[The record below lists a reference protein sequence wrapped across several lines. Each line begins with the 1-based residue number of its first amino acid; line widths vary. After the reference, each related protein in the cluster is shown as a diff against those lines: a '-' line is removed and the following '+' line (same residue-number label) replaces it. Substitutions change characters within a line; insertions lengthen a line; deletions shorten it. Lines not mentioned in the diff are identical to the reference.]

1 MTRFGLRALLLLTI
15 ALVFAQFSDSLV
27 RQAEA
32 QSRKSPTFRIMMI
45 ADGESPLFAE
55 RQERLRTEILE
66 LMKEDAS
73 VVFVQPKT
81 ETNWTLETAEAALKE
96 GLANRSVDMIV
107 LSGSMMGVAAGR
119 ISKLSKP
126 VLIPYAAPELQG
138 LPRDGNRSG
147 RRNLAYIAGLLNFER
162 NIKQLREIV
171 RFERMALIVGEEVVE
186 HLDAPER
193 PVQAASQHLGVHTNL
208 VIAKG
213 GAEATLASIPED
225 TEAVYIGPI
234 FKWSDEEMQR
244 LIDGINAQEL
254 PSYAGGGVHWVERGA
269 LATMETAEDETR
281 RMRRA
286 ALFVQRIQMGEQAG
300 SLPVSFE
307 QRPVL
312 VINMATAK
320 AIGTWPRFEVMAEA
334 RLINDQSGTRG
345 PLITL
350 ETSMRDA
357 VRANLDLMAQ
367 GLEIDASY
375 EGVKVARGSWLP
387 QLAADG
393 TYLYNEPEA
402 SNSFGQAERQF
413 TWGAAASQLVYSPG
427 AHADLRFRRDTYWST
442 EHDYMAARL
451 DTMLEAGEAY
461 LDVLRAKNNERVNRD
476 NLKLTRKNLSLA
488 ETRNAIGVAG
498 REEVFRWQTQI
509 AESRSAVIGASALR
523 NQAEID
529 LNRILNRQLEA
540 PFRVPP
546 PEEVRAVT
554 PGSDER
560 LVKYFQDAWSFKVF
574 REFMAK
580 EAILNS
586 PEIRSI
592 DNTIRARDELLKG
605 ERRQLGIPDIAV
617 VGGFTHVPYA
627 GGVGSVQPE
636 PIPGVDLVG
645 RQTFTWNVGATASL
659 VLFDGTSNYARIR
672 RTFREID
679 RLQTDR
685 AVLAQRLEQSVR
697 AALHQAGFSYANIAL
712 TKDAAEA
719 SARNLELVTDLYQRG
734 AADIIQLVDAQ
745 NQALGAALAAANAQY
760 DFLIDALRVQRASG
774 AFSLEGSQEERDDF
788 LERLDGFA
796 AKRKQLSRQPSQST
810 EPTRMNPREQN

>member
-1 MTRFGLRALLLLTI
+1 MTISGLRSLLVLTAILSLTI
-15 ALVFAQFSDSLV
+15 GAS
-27 RQAEA
+27 AEA
-32 QSRKSPTFRIMMI
+32 QRSARPTFRIMMI
-45 ADGESPLFAE
+45 ADGESRLFSE
-55 RQERLRTEILE
+55 RQSLLKGEILD

-73 VVFVQPKT
+73 ITFVEPKT
-81 ETNWTLETAEAALKE
+81 KTNWTLEAAEAALKE
-96 GLANRSVDMIV
+96 GLADRNVDMIIV
-107 LSGSMMGVAAGR
+107 SGPMAGVAVGR
-119 ISKLSKP
+119 IAKLSKP

-138 LPRDGNRSG
+138 LPKDGNRSG
-147 RRNLAYIAGLLNFER
+147 RKNLAYIAGLLNFER
-162 NIKQLREIV
+162 NIRQLEEIV
-171 RFERMALIVGEEVVE
+171 RFDRMTLIVGEEVVQ
-186 HLDAPER
+186 HLDSPER
-193 PVQAASQHLGVHTNL
+193 PIQLASQRLGVQTSL
-208 VIAKG
+208 VVADG
-213 GAEATLASIPED
+213 GAETTLAAIPED
-225 TEAVYIGPI
+225 TEAIYIGPI

-244 LIDGINAQEL
+244 LIDGINAQDL
-254 PSYAGGGVHWVERGA
+254 PSYAGGGVDWVERGA
-269 LATMETAEDETR
+269 LATMETEEDETR

-286 ALFVQRIQMGEQAG
+286 ALFVQRIQMGEPAG
-300 SLPVSFE
+300 SLPVSFD

-312 VINMATAK
+312 VINMATAR

-350 ETSMRDA
+350 EIAMRDA
-357 VRANLDLMAQ
+357 LRANLDLMAT
-367 GLEIDASY
+367 GLDIDASY
-375 EGVKVARGSWLP
+375 EGIKVARGSWLP
-387 QLAADG
+387 QAGADG
-393 TYLYNEPEA
+393 DFLINDPAVST
-402 SNSFGQAERQF
+402 SFGQAERQF
-413 TWGAAASQLVYSPG
+413 TWGIGGSQLLYSPQ
-427 AHADLRFRRDTYWST
+427 AHAELRFRRDTYWSR
-442 EHDYMAARL
+442 EHDYMSARL

-461 LDVLRAKNNERVNRD
+461 LNVLRAKNNEGVNRD

-509 AESRSAVIGASALR
+509 AESRSAVIEASALR
-523 NQAEID
+523 NQTEIN

-546 PEEVRAVT
+546 PDDVRAVT

-560 LVKYFQDAWSFKVF
+560 LVKYLQDAWSFKVF

-592 DNTIRARDELLKG
+592 DSRIAARDELLKG

-617 VGGFTHVPYA
+617 VGGFTHIPYA
-627 GGVGSVQPE
+627 GGRGSEQPA
-636 PIPGVDLVG
+636 PIPNVDIVG

-659 VLFDGTSNYARIR
+659 TLFDGTSNYARIR
-672 RTFREID
+672 RQFREID

-685 AVLAQRLEQSVR
+685 AVIAQRLEQDVR
-697 AALHQAGFSYANIAL
+697 SALHQAGFSYANIAL
-712 TKDAAEA
+712 SRDAAEA

-745 NQALGAALAAANAQY
+745 NQALGAALAAANALY

-774 AFSLEGSQEERDDF
+774 AFSLEGSEEVRDDF
-788 LERLDGFA
+788 IERLDAFA
-796 AKRKQLSRQPSQST
+796 AVRKQQSRAAPPAV
-810 EPTRMNPREQN
+810 EPTRTNPREQN

>member
-1 MTRFGLRALLLLTI
+1 MTRSGLRTLLVLTAALS
-15 ALVFAQFSDSLV
+15 FAFGSV
-27 RQAEA
+27 AEA
-32 QSRKSPTFRIMMI
+32 QRRPQPTFRIMMI
-45 ADGESPLFAE
+45 ADGESPLFAR
-55 RQERLRTEILE
+55 RQGFLKAEILE

-73 VVFVQPKT
+73 VVFVEPKT
-81 ETNWTLETAEAALKE
+81 QTNWTLEEAEAALRE
-96 GLANRSVDMIV
+96 GLNNPAVDMIIV
-107 LSGSMMGVAAGR
+107 SGSMTGVAAGR
-119 ISKLSKP
+119 IAKLSKP

-147 RRNLAYIAGLLNFER
+147 RKNLAYIAGLLNFER
-162 NIKQLREIV
+162 NISQLREIV
-171 RFERMALIVGEEVVE
+171 RFDRMTLIVGEEVVK
-186 HLDAPER
+186 HLDSPER
-193 PVQAASQHLGVHTNL
+193 PVQIASQHLGVQTSL
-208 VIAKG
+208 VIASES
-213 GAEATLASIPED
+213 AEATLAAIPED

-244 LIDGINAQEL
+244 LIDGINAQDL

-269 LATMETAEDETR
+269 LATMETEEDETR

-286 ALFVQRIQMGEQAG
+286 ALFVQRIEMGEPAG
-300 SLPVSFE
+300 TLPVSFE

-312 VINMATAK
+312 VINMATARS
-320 AIGTWPRFEVMAEA
+320 IGTWPRFEVMAEA

-345 PLITL
+345 PLLTL
-350 ETSMRDA
+350 EIAMRDA

-367 GLEIDASY
+367 GLEIDARY
-375 EGVKVARGSWLP
+375 EGVKVARGNWLP
-387 QLAADG
+387 QAGADG
-393 TYLYNEPEA
+393 DFLFNDPDVST
-402 SNSFGQAERQF
+402 SFGQAQRQF
-413 TWGAAASQLVYSPG
+413 TWGVSGSQLLYSPG

-451 DTMLEAGEAY
+451 DTMLEAGVAY
-461 LDVLRAKNNERVNRD
+461 LDVLRAKNNERVNGD
-476 NLKLTRKNLSLA
+476 NLRLTRKNLALA

-509 AESRSAVIGASALR
+509 AESRSAVIEASALR
-523 NQAEID
+523 NQAEIQ

-546 PEEVRAVT
+546 PDDVRAVT
-554 PGSDER
+554 PGSDQR
-560 LVKYFQDAWSFKVF
+560 LVKYLQDAWSFKVF

-592 DNTIRARDELLKG
+592 DATIGARDELLKG

-617 VGGFTHVPYA
+617 VGGFTHIPYV
-627 GGVGSVQPE
+627 GGRGSGPPE
-636 PIPGVDLVG
+636 PIPGVDIVG

-659 VLFDGTSNYARIR
+659 TLFDGTSNYARIR

-685 AVLAQRLEQSVR
+685 AVIAQRLEQDVR
-697 AALHQAGFSYANIAL
+697 SALHQAGFSYANIAL
-712 TKDAAEA
+712 TQDAAEA

-745 NQALGAALAAANAQY
+745 NQALGAALAAANARY

-774 AFSLEGSQEERDDF
+774 AFSLEGSEEERDDF
-788 LERLDGFA
+788 INRLDAFA
-796 AKRKQLSRQPSQST
+796 AAKKRESRQPTTPT
-810 EPTRMNPREQN
+810 EPTRVNPRERN

>member
-1 MTRFGLRALLLLTI
+1 MTRSGLRTLLVLTAALSLT
-15 ALVFAQFSDSLV
+15 FGSL
-27 RQAEA
+27 AEA
-32 QSRKSPTFRIMMI
+32 QRSARPTFRIMMV
-45 ADGESPLFAE
+45 ADGESPLLAG
-55 RQERLRTEILE
+55 RQALLKAEILD
-66 LMKEDAS
+66 LMQEDAS
-73 VVFVQPKT
+73 VVFVEPKT
-81 ETNWTLETAEAALKE
+81 RTNWTLEGAEAALRE
-96 GLANRSVDMIV
+96 GLNNPAVDMIIV
-107 LSGSMMGVAAGR
+107 SGAMTGVAAGR
-119 ISKLSKP
+119 IGKLSKP

-147 RRNLAYIAGLLNFER
+147 RKNLAYIAGLLNFER
-162 NIKQLREIV
+162 NISQLREIV
-171 RFERMALIVGEEVVE
+171 RFDRMTLIVGEEVVK
-186 HLDAPER
+186 HLDSPER
-193 PVQAASQHLGVHTNL
+193 PVQIASQHLGVQTSL
-208 VIAKG
+208 VVASKSP
-213 GAEATLASIPED
+213 EATLAAIPED

-244 LIDGINAQEL
+244 LIDGINAQDL

-269 LATMETAEDETR
+269 LATMETEEDETR

-286 ALFVQRIQMGEQAG
+286 ALFVQRIEMGEPAG
-300 SLPVSFE
+300 VLPVLFE

-312 VINMATAK
+312 VINMATARS
-320 AIGTWPRFEVMAEA
+320 IGTWPRFEVMAEA

-345 PLITL
+345 PLLTL
-350 ETSMRDA
+350 EIAMRDA

-367 GLEIDASY
+367 GLEIDARY
-375 EGVKVARGSWLP
+375 EGIKVARGNWLP
-387 QLAADG
+387 QAGADG
-393 TYLYNEPEA
+393 DFLINDPAVST
-402 SNSFGQAERQF
+402 SFGQAERQF
-413 TWGAAASQLVYSPG
+413 TWGVSGSQLLYSPG
-427 AHADLRFRRDTYWST
+427 AHADLRFRRDTYLAT
-442 EHDYMAARL
+442 EQDYMAARL
-451 DTMLEAGEAY
+451 DTMLEAGVAY
-461 LDVLRAKNNERVNRD
+461 LDVLRAKNNEGVNRD
-476 NLKLTRKNLSLA
+476 NLRLTRKNLALA

-523 NQAEID
+523 NQAEIQ

-546 PEEVRAVT
+546 PEDVRAVT
-554 PGSDER
+554 PGSDQR
-560 LVKYFQDAWSFKVF
+560 LVKYLQDAWSFKVF

-592 DNTIRARDELLKG
+592 DATISSRDELLKG

-617 VGGFTHVPYA
+617 VGGFQHIPYV
-627 GGVGSVQPE
+627 GGVGSEPDSNF
-636 PIPGVDLVG
+636 PIPGG

-659 VLFDGTSNYARIR
+659 TLFDGTSNYARIR

-685 AVLAQRLEQSVR
+685 AVIAQRLEQDVR
-697 AALHQAGFSYANIAL
+697 SALHQAGFSYANIAL
-712 TKDAAEA
+712 TQDAAQA

-745 NQALGAALAAANAQY
+745 NQALGAALAAANALY

-774 AFSLEGSQEERDDF
+774 AFSLEGSEEERDDF
-788 LERLDGFA
+788 IQRLDAFA
-796 AKRKQLSRQPSQST
+796 AIKKRESRQPQTPT
-810 EPTRMNPREQN
+810 EPTRVNPRERN

>member
-1 MTRFGLRALLLLTI
+1 MRTIGLRTLLVLAATLS
-15 ALVFAQFSDSLV
+15 FAFGSG
-27 RQAEA
+27 AEA
-32 QSRKSPTFRIMMI
+32 QKRSRPTFRIMMI
-45 ADGESPLFAE
+45 ADGESQLFAE
-55 RQERLRTEILE
+55 RQRILKAEILE

-73 VVFVQPKT
+73 VVFVEPKT
-81 ETNWTLETAEAALKE
+81 KTNWTLEAAEAALQE
-96 GLANRSVDMIV
+96 GLANRSVEMIIV
-107 LSGSMMGVAAGR
+107 SGPMTGVAAGR
-119 ISKLSKP
+119 VAKLSKP

-147 RRNLAYIAGLLNFER
+147 RRNLSYIAGLLNFER
-162 NIKQLREIV
+162 NINQLREIV
-171 RFERMALIVGEEVVE
+171 RFDRMTLIVGEEVVK
-186 HLDAPER
+186 HLDSPEK
-193 PVQAASQHLGVHTNL
+193 PVQVASQHLGVHTSL
-208 VIAKG
+208 VIAQE
-213 GAEATLASIPED
+213 GAETTLAAIPED

-244 LIDGINAQEL
+244 LIDGINAQDL

-269 LATMETAEDETR
+269 LATMETEEDEIR

-286 ALFVQRIQMGEQAG
+286 ALFVQRIQMGEPAG
-300 SLPVSFE
+300 SLPVSFN

-334 RLINDQSGTRG
+334 RLINDQSGTQG

-350 ETSMRDA
+350 EIAMRDA
-357 VRANLDLMAQ
+357 LRANLDLMAQ
-367 GLEIDASY
+367 GLDIDASY
-375 EGVKVARGSWLP
+375 EGIKVARGNWLP
-387 QLAADG
+387 QAGADG
-393 TYLYNEPEA
+393 DFLINDPDVST
-402 SNSFGQAERQF
+402 SFGQAQRQF
-413 TWGAAASQLVYSPG
+413 TWGIGGSQLLYSPG
-427 AHADLRFRRDTYWST
+427 AHADLRFRRDTYWSR
-442 EHDYMAARL
+442 EHDYMSARL
-451 DTMLEAGEAY
+451 NTMLEAGEAY
-461 LDVLRAKNNERVNRD
+461 LNVLRAKNSERVNRD

-509 AESRSAVIGASALR
+509 ADSRSAVIGASALR

-546 PEEVRAVT
+546 AEDVRAVT
-554 PGSDER
+554 PGSDPR
-560 LVKYFQDAWSFKVF
+560 VVKYLQDPWSFKVF

-592 DNTIRARDELLKG
+592 DNSIGARDELLKG
-605 ERRQLGIPDIAV
+605 ERRQLGIPDVAI
-617 VGGFTHVPYA
+617 VGGFTHIPYV
-627 GGVGSVQPE
+627 GGRGSEPPA
-636 PIPGVDLVG
+636 PIPGVDIVG

-659 VLFDGTSNYARIR
+659 TLFDGTSNYARIR
-672 RTFREID
+672 RQFREID

-685 AVLAQRLEQSVR
+685 AVIAQRLEQDVR
-697 AALHQAGFSYANIAL
+697 SALHQAGFSFANIAL
-712 TKDAAEA
+712 SRDAAEA

-745 NQALGAALAAANAQY
+745 NQALLAALAAANALY

-774 AFSLEGSQEERDDF
+774 AFSLEGSEEVRDDF
-788 LERLDGFA
+788 IERLDAFA
-796 AKRKQLSRQPSQST
+796 AARKRQSRAASPPI
-810 EPTRMNPREQN
+810 EPTRTNPREQN

>member
-1 MTRFGLRALLLLTI
+1 MRMTGLRALLVLTVT
-15 ALVFAQFSDSLV
+15 LSFAFSASV
-27 RQAEA
+27 RA
-32 QSRKSPTFRIMMI
+32 QRASRPTFRIMMI

-55 RQERLRTEILE
+55 RQRILKAEILE

-73 VVFVQPKT
+73 VVFVEPKT
-81 ETNWTLETAEAALKE
+81 KTNWTLEGAEAALQE
-96 GLANRSVDMIV
+96 GLANRSVDMIIV
-107 LSGSMMGVAAGR
+107 SGSMTGVAAGR
-119 ISKLSKP
+119 VAKLSKP

-147 RRNLAYIAGLLNFER
+147 RRNLSYIAGLLNFER
-162 NIKQLREIV
+162 NINQLREIV
-171 RFERMALIVGEEVVE
+171 RFDRMTLIVGEEVVK
-186 HLDAPER
+186 HLDSPEK
-193 PVQAASQHLGVHTNL
+193 PVQVASQHLGVHTSL
-208 VIAKG
+208 VIAQE
-213 GAEATLASIPED
+213 GAETTLAAIPED

-244 LIDGINAQEL
+244 LIDGINAQDL

-269 LATMETAEDETR
+269 LATMETEEDEIR

-286 ALFVQRIQMGEQAG
+286 ALFVQRIQMGEPAG
-300 SLPVSFE
+300 SLPVSFD

-334 RLINDQSGTRG
+334 RMINDQSGTRG

-350 ETSMRDA
+350 EMAMRDA
-357 VRANLDLMAQ
+357 MRANLDLMAQ
-367 GLEIDASY
+367 GLNIDASY
-375 EGVKVARGSWLP
+375 EGIKVARGNWLP
-387 QLAADG
+387 QAGADG
-393 TYLYNEPEA
+393 DFLINDPAVST
-402 SNSFGQAERQF
+402 SFGQAQRQF
-413 TWGAAASQLVYSPG
+413 TWGIGGSQLLYSPG
-427 AHADLRFRRDTYWST
+427 AHADLRFRRDTYWSR
-442 EHDYMAARL
+442 EHDYMSARL

-461 LDVLRAKNNERVNRD
+461 LNVLRAKNSERVNRD

-509 AESRSAVIGASALR
+509 AESRSVVIEASALR

-546 PEEVRAVT
+546 PEDVRAVT
-554 PGSDER
+554 PGSDPR
-560 LVKYFQDAWSFKVF
+560 VVKYLQDPWSFKVF
-574 REFMAK
+574 RDFMAK

-592 DNTIRARDELLKG
+592 DSRIGARDELLKG
-605 ERRQLGIPDIAV
+605 ERRQLGIPDVAI
-617 VGGFTHVPYA
+617 VGGFTHIPYV
-627 GGVGSVQPE
+627 GGQGSEAPA
-636 PIPGVDLVG
+636 PIPGVDIVG

-659 VLFDGTSNYARIR
+659 TLFDGTSNYARIR
-672 RTFREID
+672 RQFREID

-685 AVLAQRLEQSVR
+685 AVIAQRLEQSVR
-697 AALHQAGFSYANIAL
+697 SALHQAGFSYANIAL
-712 TKDAAEA
+712 SQDAAEA

-745 NQALGAALAAANAQY
+745 NQALLAALAAANALY

-774 AFSLEGSQEERDDF
+774 AFSLEGSEEVRDDF
-788 LERLDGFA
+788 IERLDAFA
-796 AKRKQLSRQPSQST
+796 AVQKRQSRAASPPV
-810 EPTRMNPREQN
+810 EPTRTNPREQN

>member
-1 MTRFGLRALLLLTI
+1 MTRFVPRATLILMI
-15 ALVFAQFSDSLV
+15 ALWSAFALH
-27 RQAEA
+27 AEA
-32 QSRKSPTFRIMMI
+32 QKRAPAFRIMMI
-45 ADGESPLFAE
+45 ADGESQLFAE
-55 RQERLRTEILE
+55 RQSLLKVEILE
-66 LMKEDAS
+66 LMKEDAA
-73 VVFVQPKT
+73 VTFVEPKT
-81 ETNWTLETAEAALKE
+81 KTDWTLQGAEAALQE
-96 GLANRSVDMIV
+96 GLANRSVDMIIV
-107 LSGSMMGVAAGR
+107 SGSMTGVAAGR
-119 ISKLSKP
+119 VAKLSKP

-147 RRNLAYIAGLLNFER
+147 RKNLSYIAGLLNFER
-162 NIKQLREIV
+162 NISQLREIV
-171 RFERMALIVGEEVVE
+171 RFDRMTLIVGEEVVK
-186 HLDAPER
+186 HLDSPEK
-193 PVQAASQHLGVHTNL
+193 PVQVASQHLGLQTSL
-208 VIAKG
+208 VIASESP
-213 GAEATLASIPED
+213 EATLAAIPED

-244 LIDGINAQEL
+244 LIDGINAQDL

-269 LATMETAEDETR
+269 LATMETDEDEIR

-286 ALFVQRIQMGEQAG
+286 ALFVQRIQMGEPAG
-300 SLPVSFE
+300 SLPVSFD

-350 ETSMRDA
+350 EIAMRDA
-357 VRANLDLMAQ
+357 LRANLDLMAT
-367 GLEIDASY
+367 GLDIDARY
-375 EGVKVARGSWLP
+375 EGIKVARGNWLP
-387 QLAADG
+387 QAGADG
-393 TYLYNEPEA
+393 DFLINDPDVST
-402 SNSFGQAERQF
+402 SFGQAERQF
-413 TWGAAASQLVYSPG
+413 TWGIGGSQLLYSPS
-427 AHADLRFRRDTYWST
+427 AHADLRFRRDTYWSR
-442 EHDYMAARL
+442 EHDYMSARL

-461 LDVLRAKNNERVNRD
+461 LDVLRAKNNESVNRD

-509 AESRSAVIGASALR
+509 ADSRSAVIEASARR
-523 NQAEID
+523 NQAEIN

-546 PEEVRAVT
+546 PEDVRAVT
-554 PGSDER
+554 PGRDPR
-560 LVKYFQDAWSFKVF
+560 VVKYLQDAWSFKVF

-592 DNTIRARDELLKG
+592 DSRIGARDELLKG

-617 VGGFTHVPYA
+617 VGSFQHVPFVDGA
-627 GGVGSVQPE
+627 GSEPLPPDVG
-636 PIPGVDLVG
+636 IPG

-659 VLFDGTSNYARIR
+659 TLFDGTSNYARIR
-672 RTFREID
+672 RQFREID

-685 AVLAQRLEQSVR
+685 AVIAQRLEQDVR
-697 AALHQAGFSYANIAL
+697 SALHQASFSYANISL
-712 TKDAAEA
+712 SRDAAEA

-745 NQALGAALAAANAQY
+745 NQALSAALAAANALY

-774 AFSLEGSQEERDDF
+774 AFSLEGSEEVRDDF
-788 LERLDGFA
+788 IERLDAFA
-796 AKRKQLSRQPSQST
+796 AVQKRERRAVSPPV
-810 EPTRMNPREQN
+810 EPTRTNPREQN